1 MKLTELTLLNRMSR
15 RKSLP
20 KNIGKKYTKCLIYIT
35 AQTNVFLL
43 QLTVQALLIFPGLEK
58 RMFYFFQLVGESGLG
73 GGVEDRMGKKE
84 LLFLVKMLTLK
95 WIKYCWEK

>member
-1 MKLTELTLLNRMSR
+1 MSR

-58 RMFYFFQLVGESGLG
+58 RMFFFNELENQGSGWG
-73 GGVEDRMGKKE
+73 WGVRIEWVRKNFCS
-84 LLFLVKMLTLK
+84 LLK
-95 WIKYCWEK
+95 C